1 MGVRWY
7 LTVVL
12 ICTSL
17 VTSDKHLFIFLLTS
31 IFLENCIFKSLAH
44 FKIGFAFVVELQEFF
59 VYSGC

>member
-17 VTSDKHLFIFLLTS
+17 VTNDKHLFIFLLTS
-31 IFLENCIFKSLAH
+31 IFLENCIFQSLAH

-59 VYSGC
+59 VYSGY